1 MWDPVLGFGMK
12 LNKMQKEPAL
22 VEHLVV
28 KAGTKEYK
36 IHDNSKY
43 DVWRKPR
50 TYRQEGAVHGSLSD
64 KEIFTLRS
72 DI

>member
-43 DVWRKPR
+43 DV
-50 TYRQEGAVHGSLSD
+50 
-64 KEIFTLRS
+64 
-72 DI
+72 